1 MFLSPPSRPL
11 SLAALGRIM
20 LVLKR
25 KRTLFRGR
33 RAEGANE
40 KWVQIENRILD
51 DSRGIQFI

>member
-1 MFLSPPSRPL
+1 MPVSLPSRLL
-11 SLAALGRIM
+11 SLVVLGRII
-20 LVLKR
+20 LLLKR
-25 KRTLFRGR
+25 KRALYQSR

>member
-1 MFLSPPSRPL
+1 MLLSSPSQPL
-11 SLAALGRIM
+11 SLAALRRII

-25 KRTLFRGR
+25 KGTLFRGR
-33 RAEGANE
+33 RTEGADE